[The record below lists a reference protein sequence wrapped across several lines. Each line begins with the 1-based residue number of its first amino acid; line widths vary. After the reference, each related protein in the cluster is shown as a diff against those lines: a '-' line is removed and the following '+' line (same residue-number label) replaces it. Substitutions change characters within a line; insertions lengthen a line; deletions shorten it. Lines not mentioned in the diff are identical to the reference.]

1 VDQPEAGP
9 EEVPDD
15 ATSASDAGEAP
26 TEHPTEDDP
35 GAGEEII
42 IPDADEA
49 IEADEIG
56 EIEGTGEIEEPD
68 KDEASE
74 DAVSD
79 FIEVDAIAPA
89 FEQSGTVSGVTVT
102 VRAEAGAFPAG
113 ATLSVKAVSRKKERQ
128 ANAAIDAAQ
137 AQEQTV
143 VASYAFDICILDPE
157 GNELQPAEGFDV
169 QVSFALGD
177 ETDQGL
183 ETSVYH
189 MREAGGELTAEA
201 LPVVAETGD
210 TVTALTGGFSIFVVQ
225 TAQRANALAANDFEY
240 ADVNY
245 IDAKGKAMPAR
256 KCAVV
261 TNESKIIGDGW
272 YAVTQDASLSAGMI
286 VWGET
291 NLILCDGATLTA
303 NDGIWVQKDANL
315 TIWAQSTGD
324 SKGRIVARGGKEKAG
339 IGGGQSGNAGDG
351 TVKIIDSV
359 VTVHGGEYAAG
370 IGGGKESG
378 DTGGEGAKV
387 YIKGEK
393 TRVFAEAGWSY
404 TYVDQ
409 YTKIPICNTR
419 SVKLNRTRLTLKVG
433 RSSTLKANLKGVK
446 PGMKLLDHVPKV
458 RFYSTD
464 ANVATVDTNG
474 KVRAVGKGSC
484 TVYAIANNGVRS
496 KVKLTVK

>member
-324 SKGRIVARGGKEKAG
+324 SKGRIVARGGKEEAG
-339 IGGGQSGNAGDG
+339 IGGGCKGGNATITINGGRVEATGGYDAAGIGSGQSGNAGDG

-409 YTKIPICNTR
+409 YTKIPICHAAP
-419 SVKLNRTRLTLKVG
+419 LRLHPAEGQGLRG
-433 RSSTLKANLKGVK
+433 LGCERE
-446 PGMKLLDHVPKV
+446 D
-458 RFYSTD
+458 R
-464 ANVATVDTNG
+464 
-474 KVRAVGKGSC
+474 
-484 TVYAIANNGVRS
+484 
-496 KVKLTVK
+496 

>member
-1 VDQPEAGP
+1 
-9 EEVPDD
+9 
-15 ATSASDAGEAP
+15 
-26 TEHPTEDDP
+26 
-35 GAGEEII
+35 
-42 IPDADEA
+42 
-49 IEADEIG
+49 
-56 EIEGTGEIEEPD
+56 
-68 KDEASE
+68 
-74 DAVSD
+74 
-79 FIEVDAIAPA
+79 
-89 FEQSGTVSGVTVT
+89 
-102 VRAEAGAFPAG
+102 
-113 ATLSVKAVSRKKERQ
+113 
-128 ANAAIDAAQ
+128 
-137 AQEQTV
+137 V

-315 TIWAQSTGD
+315 TMWAQSTGD
-324 SKGRIVARGGKEKAG
+324 SKGRIVARGGKEEAG
-339 IGGGQSGNAGDG
+339 IGGGCKGGNATITINGGRVEATGGYDAAGIGSGQSGNAGDG

-409 YTKIPICNTR
+409 YTKIPICHAAP
-419 SVKLNRTRLTLKVG
+419 LRLHPAEGQGLRG
-433 RSSTLKANLKGVK
+433 LGCERE
-446 PGMKLLDHVPKV
+446 D
-458 RFYSTD
+458 R
-464 ANVATVDTNG
+464 
-474 KVRAVGKGSC
+474 
-484 TVYAIANNGVRS
+484 
-496 KVKLTVK
+496 